1 MRIPVQRNNILII
14 IAIGFILFL
23 SCGGGTDPKSVTPST
38 GTTSTTG
45 TTTTTTTTSTT
56 APASITLTAN
66 PSTVTTGGTS
76 SISAD
81 VKTSTAA
88 NVSDGTS
95 VTFSVSSSA
104 MGTITSQA
112 TTYNGT
118 ATATFTAGITSA
130 GTVTITA
137 KAGDVTQTTN
147 ITVTAP
153 TTGSIEFV
161 SATPQVIGIKGGGQ
175 TETSAVKFLVKDI
188 NGTAVLDGVS
198 VSFSMIGPSG
208 GRTPQTG
215 GEYVGDMDSTPT
227 TASASTVSGY
237 ATVSLHSGNVAG
249 PVTITASVTVS
260 TQTLTSSAT
269 QISIGGGAPSATHF
283 NLSTSQFD
291 LPGLTLSNAQATIT
305 AYIAD
310 RFGNYN
316 VLTGTSVSFYTEAGA
331 VDRSNVTDST
341 GLTTVTFRTQAPA
354 PADVAIASWETTL
367 INALNTTYLTPAGT
381 LSTAIPTDGSYHPRD
396 GWVTVLATVLGEEAF
411 NDANGNGLYDSGE
424 SFTDLGEPFYDKND
438 DGCRNDGTNKN
449 CSGTVSASTD
459 PFEEYIDATGNGS
472 YDGPNGVW
480 DGPGCAGTGC
490 QSSKVIWVSIT
501 LVFSDNCSYVEIA
514 PATFDIANGGS
525 QSFSIM
531 VGDANV
537 NRLEPETTISVSA
550 TKGTLSGTTS
560 YEVPDGLSRGP
571 SQISVYLA
579 DADTDTIADPSIIT
593 VSTSPPSLASCA
605 RLISG
610 TVR

>member
-1 MRIPVQRNNILII
+1 MRIQDNIIFI
-14 IAIGFILFL
+14 IAAIFILSL
-23 SCGGGTDPKSVTPST
+23 SCGGGTDPKSVTPAA
-38 GTTSTTG
+38 G
-45 TTTTTTTTSTT
+45 TTTTATTTITTSTT

-66 PSTVTTGGTS
+66 PSSVTTGGTS
-76 SISAD
+76 SISAA
-81 VKTSTAA
+81 VKTSTNA

-95 VTFSVSSSA
+95 VSFSLSSSTL
-104 MGTITSQA
+104 GTITSLA

-118 ATATFTAGITSA
+118 AIATFTAGTTTA
-130 GTVTITA
+130 GTVTVTA
-137 KAGDVTQTTN
+137 KAGDITQTTN
-147 ITVTAP
+147 IAVSAP

-175 TETSAVKFLVKDI
+175 TETSSVKFLVKDI

-215 GEYVGDMDSTPT
+215 GEYIGDMDSTPT

-269 QISIGGGAPSATHF
+269 QISIGGGAPSATHY
-283 NLSTSQFD
+283 NLSTSKFN
-291 LPGLTLSNAQATIT
+291 LPGLALSNQQATIT

-316 VLTGTSVSFYTEAGA
+316 ILTGTSVSFYTEAGA

-341 GLTTVTFRTQAPA
+341 GLTTVTLRTQAPD
-354 PADVAIASWETTL
+354 PAEVAISSSETTA
-367 INALNTTYLTPAGT
+367 INTLNTTYLTPAGS
-381 LSTAIPTDGSYHPRD
+381 LSTAIPTDDSYHPRD
-396 GWVTVLATVLGEEAF
+396 GWVTVLSTVLGEEAF

-424 SFTDLGEPFYDKND
+424 SFTDLVEPFYDKND
-438 DGCRNDGTNKN
+438 DGCRNDGSTKN
-449 CSGTVSASTD
+449 CSDTVSASTD
-459 PFEEYIDATGNGS
+459 PFEEYIDANGNGS

-480 DGPGCAGTGC
+480 DGPGCSGSGC
-490 QSSKVIWVSIT
+490 QSSKVIWTSIT
-501 LVFSDNCSYVEIA
+501 LVFTGHCYYAEIA
-514 PATFDIANGGS
+514 PATFDIANGAS
-525 QSFSIM
+525 QSFSFM
-531 VGDANV
+531 VGDRNV
-537 NRLEPETTISVSA
+537 NRLVSGTTISVLA

-560 YEVPDGLSRGP
+560 YTVPDGLSSGP
-571 SQISVYLA
+571 TEIGFYLA
-579 DADTDTIADPSIIT
+579 DADTDTTADPSVITIT
-593 VSTSPPSLASCA
+593 VSPPSLSSCYKV
-605 RLISG
+605 ISG
-610 TVR
+610 TVK